1 MKRVME
7 EAIGLSRVMMR
18 MGMMSRR
25 DWRERFSRMSRMQ
38 EKDEPGSM
46 RARRR
51 RAAWELPSL
60 TMRGMRPASRE
71 RQLTMARESLYLMA
85 LRVMQWEGV
94 SMGSGG
100 LVVSTDARHDGT
112 PYSRGGAIV
121 DTVAHSGAP
130 RWGGAWTPPSR
141 LTSVGRVAWVM

>member
-7 EAIGLSRVMMR
+7 EAIGLSRVMTR

-38 EKDEPGSM
+38 EKEEPGSI

-51 RAAWELPSL
+51 RAAGELPSL

-100 LVVSTDARHDGT
+100 LVVSTGCEA
-112 PYSRGGAIV
+112 
-121 DTVAHSGAP
+121 
-130 RWGGAWTPPSR
+130 
-141 LTSVGRVAWVM
+141 